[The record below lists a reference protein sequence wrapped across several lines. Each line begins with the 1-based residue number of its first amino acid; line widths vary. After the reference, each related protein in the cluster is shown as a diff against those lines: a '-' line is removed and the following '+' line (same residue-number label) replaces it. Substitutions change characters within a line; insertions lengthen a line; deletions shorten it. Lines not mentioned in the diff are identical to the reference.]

1 MCDIIYYLDVDMKIL
16 KNIGNEILPN
26 KDNPLVGTYH
36 PGFYYSNNKNG
47 ALEKNIKST
56 AYVDENE
63 YIDKYIAGGFNGGIT
78 HYFLEMAKN
87 IQNKINIDK

>member
-1 MCDIIYYLDVDMKIL
+1 MKIL

-47 ALEKNIKST
+47 ALEKNIK
-56 AYVDENE
+56 VPLMLM
-63 YIDKYIAGGFNGGIT
+63 K
-78 HYFLEMAKN
+78 MN
-87 IQNKINIDK
+87 ILINISLVVLMVVLLITF